1 MEFLQTIEAC
11 LFDLDGT
18 LVDSENVWVEAQL
31 SFLRRRGMDAS
42 REEISRMVHGHAW
55 NDIFGEY
62 DRLWFHGSV
71 TKPEMEADTTAFFET
86 WCATHDIVIH
96 SSLALLKRLS
106 LAGFRIG
113 IVSGSTQRRVRD
125 FVEKEGLVEILSC
138 VIAEGDY
145 ERGKPAPDS
154 YLAAAR
160 ALSLEPARCLAFED
174 SQAGVDSAKSA
185 GMRCVGFQNEGCPAL
200 TGADAV
206 FADLGLFTLDK
217 VL

>member
-1 MEFLQTIEAC
+1 MKSLQSIEAC

-18 LVDSENVWVEAQL
+18 LVDSETVWVEAQL
-31 SFLRRRGMDAS
+31 SCLRRRGIEAS
-42 REEISRMVHGHAW
+42 REEISRRVYGRAW
-55 NDIFGEY
+55 AEIFQEY
-62 DRLWFHGSV
+62 DRLWFHGSI
-71 TKPEMEADTTAFFET
+71 TKPEMEADTTAFFEA

-96 SSLALLKRLS
+96 SSIALLKRLS

-113 IVSGSTQRRVRD
+113 IVSGSTQRRVRE
-125 FVEKEGLVEILSC
+125 FVAKEGLSETIAC

-160 ALSLEPARCLAFED
+160 ALSLAPSRCLAFED

-185 GMRCVGFQNEGCPAL
+185 GMRCVGLQNAGRPPL

-206 FADLGLFTLDK
+206 LDDLGLFNMDN